1 LQKEVEAIFNHIT
14 RITQLRVSKF
24 VLPIGA
30 LLIAMISLQSGASLA
45 KGLFPLVGAP
55 GVTSLRLGIGAFI
68 LLFIFKPWRMRF
80 PRGDRMAL
88 FLYAFALGG
97 MNFLFYFSLKKLP
110 LGVAVALEFTGPL
123 AVVMFSSRRIVDF
136 VWLGFVILG
145 LWLLLPLN
153 QTIGGVDLFSAACA
167 LAAGAC
173 WALYIIFGQKTG
185 VHHGPGAVSVGSLI
199 AACLFCPIGIIDNGM
214 ALCSSEVLP
223 FGIAIAI
230 LSSVVPFSLEMVALT
245 RLPARTFGTLMSLE
259 PAFGALSGVV
269 FLNEYLTGVQW
280 FGLAAI
286 ICASIGATLSIKPKV
301 ELQELG

>member
-1 LQKEVEAIFNHIT
+1 
-14 RITQLRVSKF
+14 
-24 VLPIGA
+24 
-30 LLIAMISLQSGASLA
+30 M
-45 KGLFPLVGAP
+45 
-55 GVTSLRLGIGAFI
+55 
-68 LLFIFKPWRMRF
+68 
-80 PRGDRMAL
+80 
-88 FLYAFALGG
+88 
-97 MNFLFYFSLKKLP
+97 
-110 LGVAVALEFTGPL
+110 
-123 AVVMFSSRRIVDF
+123 
-136 VWLGFVILG
+136 
-145 LWLLLPLN
+145 
-153 QTIGGVDLFSAACA
+153 DLFSAACA

-259 PAFGALSGVV
+259 PAFAALSGVV

>member
-1 LQKEVEAIFNHIT
+1 M
-14 RITQLRVSKF
+14 RVSRF
-24 VLPIGA
+24 VLPISA

-136 VWLGFVILG
+136 VWLGFAILG

-153 QTIGGVDLFSAACA
+153 QTIGGGGF
-167 LAAGAC
+167 
-173 WALYIIFGQKTG
+173 IFCGLCFG
-185 VHHGPGAVSVGSLI
+185 GWRL
-199 AACLFCPIGIIDNGM
+199 LGIIYHFWSKNGG
-214 ALCSSEVLP
+214 ASWPWRGFSGFIDSRL
-223 FGIAIAI
+223 FI
-230 LSSVVPFSLEMVALT
+230 LSHW
-245 RLPARTFGTLMSLE
+245 
-259 PAFGALSGVV
+259 
-269 FLNEYLTGVQW
+269 YH
-280 FGLAAI
+280 
-286 ICASIGATLSIKPKV
+286 
-301 ELQELG
+301 